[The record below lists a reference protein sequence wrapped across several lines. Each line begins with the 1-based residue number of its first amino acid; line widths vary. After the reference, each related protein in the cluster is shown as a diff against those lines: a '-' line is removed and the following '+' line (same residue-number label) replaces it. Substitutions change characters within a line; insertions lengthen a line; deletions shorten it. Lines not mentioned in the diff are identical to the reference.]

1 MQADNKLLLTVFI
14 TILIDM
20 LGIGVLIPVFP
31 LLVTHGSEFC
41 ITPVNWT
48 QGQSYIMSGW
58 LLATY
63 PLVQFIFSP
72 ILGQLSDRIGRRKI
86 LLFSIFG
93 TALSYILFGL
103 SIFNASLVGL
113 FISRILD
120 GISGANIATAQAVIS
135 DISEA
140 KHRAR
145 NFGLIGVS
153 IGVGFVL
160 GPCIGGVLS
169 SHTVFH
175 GFDAATPFW
184 FSASLSLLNC
194 YLVYRYLPETNKHIA
209 NNRNIELLRALKNIA
224 SISKLGQLTS
234 IIPVMFL
241 YNFGWTFFTSFWGI
255 VLVKKYAYSQINI
268 GYFFGYLGIM
278 IILAQGGV
286 VRRLSGKH
294 DEVKVLKIALL
305 ISGLSLLLYYFV
317 PHGHANYIYLI
328 TPFLALGAAL
338 SKSFSSA
345 LITRLAHEKKQG
357 EAMGINSSAN
367 ALAQSIPALIAGYI
381 AYLNPEFSILVGALV
396 VIASWLWFN
405 ISSRSLS

>member
-1 MQADNKLLLTVFI
+1 MQANNKLLLTVFI

-41 ITPVNWT
+41 ITPANWT

-63 PLVQFIFSP
+63 PLAQFIFSP
-72 ILGQLSDRIGRRKI
+72 ILGQLSDRVGRRKI
-86 LLFSIFG
+86 LLFSICG
-93 TALSYILFGL
+93 TAASYLLFGI
-103 SIFNASLVGL
+103 SILNASIIGL
-113 FISRILD
+113 FVSRILD
-120 GISGANIATAQAVIS
+120 GVSGANISTAQAVIS
-135 DISEA
+135 DISRPE
-140 KHRAR
+140 HRAR

-153 IGVGFVL
+153 IGIGFVL
-160 GPCIGGVLS
+160 GPCIGGLLS
-169 SHTVFH
+169 SPELFH
-175 GFDAATPFW
+175 GFNAATPFW
-184 FSASLSLLNC
+184 FSAALSLFNC
-194 YLVYRYLPETNKHIA
+194 YLVYRYLPETNKHIVA
-209 NNRNIELLRALKNIA
+209 THKVELMRSVKNIT
-224 SISKLGQLTS
+224 SIFNLGQLSS

-255 VLVKKYAYSQINI
+255 VLVNKFAYNQINI

-305 ISGLSLLLYYFV
+305 ISGLALLLYYFV
-317 PHGHANYIYLI
+317 PLSHMNYIYLI

-338 SKSFSSA
+338 SKSFSSS

-357 EAMGINSSAN
+357 AAMGINASAN
-367 ALAQSIPALIAGYI
+367 ALAQSIPALLAGYV
-381 AYLNPEFSILVGALV
+381 AYINPELSILVGALV
-396 VIASWLWFN
+396 VLSSWVCFN
-405 ISSRSLS
+405 LTSRILK